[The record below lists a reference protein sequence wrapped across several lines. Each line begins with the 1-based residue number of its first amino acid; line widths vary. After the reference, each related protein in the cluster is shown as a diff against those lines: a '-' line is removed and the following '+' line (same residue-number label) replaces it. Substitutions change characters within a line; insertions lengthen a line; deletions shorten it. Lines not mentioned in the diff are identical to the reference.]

1 MKKDKKVKKDIK
13 DKANLSISLEA
24 DRLAE
29 EWNRTRD
36 PGIRDQWYKCIA
48 KIHKPVDLF
57 KKHH

>member
-36 PGIRDQWYKCIA
+36 PGIRDQWYKCIS
-48 KIHKPVDLF
+48 KIHKPVNIF
-57 KKHH
+57 